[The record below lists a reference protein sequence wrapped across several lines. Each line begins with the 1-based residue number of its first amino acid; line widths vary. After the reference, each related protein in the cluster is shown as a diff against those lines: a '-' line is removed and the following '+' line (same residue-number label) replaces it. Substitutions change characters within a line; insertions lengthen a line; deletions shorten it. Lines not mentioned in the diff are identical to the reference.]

1 MPGMNGIDLA
11 EAICATR
18 AETRVLLM
26 SGYMDLHESLAKQV
40 SPGVDFL
47 AKPFETDDLTAL
59 VRRVLDAPTPG

>member
-1 MPGMNGIDLA
+1 
-11 EAICATR
+11 
-18 AETRVLLM
+18 M